1 MDSQITADNAKMKQA
16 FNLFDRDGDGK
27 ISQTELGEV
36 LATVGQKMSDADLRS
51 LIGGSVEGMFTA
63 RGGAIDFDTFMQI
76 VTGQIKGGKSEK
88 LGSEITDLQEAFIL
102 LDREGKGYIKE
113 AELIKVCEKLGCP
126 LTEEQAAAM
135 VGEALIGYE
144 GKIYYDG
151 LLKILITQ

>member
-36 LATVGQKMSDADLRS
+36 LATVGQKMSEADLRS

-63 RGGAIDFDTFMQI
+63 RGGSIDFDTFMQI

-102 LDREGKGYIKE
+102 LDREGKGYIRE
-113 AELIKVCEKLGCP
+113 AELIKVSEKLGCP